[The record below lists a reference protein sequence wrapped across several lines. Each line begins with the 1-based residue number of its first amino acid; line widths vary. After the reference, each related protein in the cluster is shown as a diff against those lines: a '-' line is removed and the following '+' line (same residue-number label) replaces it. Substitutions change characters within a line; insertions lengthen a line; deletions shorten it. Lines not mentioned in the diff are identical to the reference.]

1 MFFCT
6 IIVRNVKI
14 YNACTM
20 KKNKK
25 ESRIKTESEQSGERS
40 ESWFRRNWSNIVIM
54 LAFFVG
60 LGLLLYPSVSDYW
73 NSFHQSRAIMS
84 YTSDVSKL
92 DTSEYERIIASA
104 QEYNRNI
111 SDNGIDWILTDEDK
125 ARYENELNFAVGG
138 NMGYIQIDKINV
150 KLSIYHGT
158 SEAVLQTS
166 VGHLEGTSLPVGTA
180 SFDHKTGEV
189 TDQTEGVHIALSG
202 HRGLPRAKLFS
213 DLDRLTEGDRFA
225 IVVLNE
231 TYTYEVDQIRIVEPS
246 DLSDL
251 VIEPGKDYC
260 TLITCTPYGINT
272 HRLLVRGHRVENA
285 GGDLLVTADAVQYEP
300 YYIAPFVAIPI
311 IILLIIILFL
321 ISAQP
326 KVNIEDIKKKLNL

>member
-1 MFFCT
+1 
-6 IIVRNVKI
+6 
-14 YNACTM
+14 M
-20 KKNKK
+20 KKIRK
-25 ESRIKTESEQSGERS
+25 ETGIKTESVQNGERQ
-40 ESWFRRNWSNIVIM
+40 ENWFRKNWSNIVIM

-84 YTSDVSKL
+84 YTSDVAKL
-92 DTSEYERIIASA
+92 DTSEYDRIIASA

-125 ARYENELNFAVGG
+125 VNYENELNFAAGG

-189 TDQTEGVHIALSG
+189 TDPAEGVHIALSG

-213 DLDRLTEGDRFA
+213 DLDRLTEGDRFV
-225 IVVLNE
+225 IVILNE
-231 TYTYEVDQIRIVEPS
+231 TYTYEVDQIRIVEPT

-251 VIEPGKDYC
+251 AIEPGKDYC

-272 HRLLVRGHRVENA
+272 HRLLVRGRRVENA
-285 GGDLLVTADAVQYEP
+285 GGDLQVTPDAVQYEP
-300 YYIAPFVAIPI
+300 YIIAPFVAIPVI
-311 IILLIIILFL
+311 LLLIIILFM

-326 KVNIEDIKKKLNL
+326 KINIDDIKKKLNL